1 VKHEHK
7 QISVSG
13 TVTAVF
19 ARRFVV
25 EGKNGKHLADMGKEA
40 VEVVALHEGDK
51 VTFKGRRKPFEIK
64 VTEIAKGRGE
74 PIRIER
80 KHKHKHDNNNN
91 HGKHPACHDP
101 REAIAAVTLE
111 GFKVLGEPLGK
122 PRHFEILGRSAKG
135 KYVEFRVELDGAIH
149 KRKPADIHE
158 TKWASAI
165 SET

>member
-1 VKHEHK
+1 VKREHK

-25 EGKNGKHLADMGKEA
+25 EGKDGKHLADIGKEA
-40 VEVVALHEGDK
+40 ADLVALQEGDK

-64 VTEIAKGRGE
+64 VTEIAKGRGK

-80 KHKHKHDNNNN
+80 NHKHDNNND
-91 HGKHPACHDP
+91 HGEHPACHDP

-122 PRHFEILGRSAKG
+122 SRHFEILGRSAKG
-135 KYVEFRVELDGAIH
+135 EYVEFRVELDGAIH
-149 KRKPADIHE
+149 KRKAADIHE

-165 SET
+165 SEQ